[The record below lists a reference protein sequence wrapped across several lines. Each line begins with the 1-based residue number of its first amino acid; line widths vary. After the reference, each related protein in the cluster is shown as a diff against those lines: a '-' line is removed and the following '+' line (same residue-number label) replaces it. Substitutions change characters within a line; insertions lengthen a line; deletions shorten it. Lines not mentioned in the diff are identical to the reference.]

1 MNFLQF
7 AFNNVKRHA
16 RKYAAYFFSSA
27 FAVMIF
33 FLYVAFSLH
42 PKILPSTVNDL
53 VSGGMVLGA
62 GSIVFFS
69 FIFILYST
77 AVFVQ
82 ARSQQFGILTILG
95 MTKRQLRFML
105 FLEFSIIGVGSILTG
120 TVTGL
125 VFLKLFLIIA
135 SLAVGGSSMTFY
147 FPINALETTAI
158 TYGILF
164 IFISPL
170 SYLFIGRQPLMELL
184 TVRRRKLRFRNS
196 SYIFATIALCCL
208 IWSYVQAF
216 RKDVG
221 TFLIAFMVIHI
232 GLYGLFRHVLPIVM
246 RWMKKIRS
254 LFWRKTNLLKLS
266 ETELRIREN
275 GLMFYLL
282 TILWTIT
289 CLCVVVLVSIRFL
302 MDVTPNK
309 EPFQL
314 YYVSNLNNPK
324 QDTHIQYI
332 EQSLKE
338 TGVTY
343 SKQRIPLLRFTTT
356 PENYVDYFMRYQDY
370 VRLGEF
376 YKSPITPLHEGEAL
390 WLSRGKDNMAK
401 NRTSIQ
407 IPNHSSS
414 LQLLKPPDTKKN
426 WMPELKGKNGSVL
439 VITDSLYK
447 ELAANTA
454 GESMTFFGYQFTN
467 SSNALTLF
475 ALVEKGLGQDGVQD
489 RYQYSLAAYYE
500 YLFQQMPYIVIFI
513 GLFITAVFF
522 TAGASFVYFKI
533 YSDLNKDLVQFRALY
548 NIGVSIPELYQIVK
562 TRVVLMMGLPSLFA
576 ILNSAGL
583 LLFIKQQD
591 DTMFKWLPF
600 IVSFV
605 LFILIQTCFSLIL
618 RKRYW
623 AHIVNSL
630 K

>member
-7 AFNNVKRHA
+7 AYNNVRRQA

-42 PKILPSTVNDL
+42 PKIQPSSVNDL
-53 VSGGMVLGA
+53 IQGGMTLGA
-62 GSIVFFS
+62 SSIVFFS

-105 FLEFSIIGVGSILTG
+105 FLEFSIIGVGAIITG
-120 TVTGL
+120 MIIGL
-125 VFLKLFLIIA
+125 VFLKFFLIIA
-135 SLAVGGSSMTFY
+135 SLAVGGSSMMFY
-147 FPINALETTAI
+147 FPIDALESTAI

-164 IFISPL
+164 ILISPL
-170 SYLFIGRQPLMELL
+170 SYLFIGRQPIIDLL
-184 TVRRRKLRFRNS
+184 TVRRRKNRFRNS
-196 SYIFATIALCCL
+196 SYFFAVIALFCL
-208 IWSYVQAF
+208 IWSYVQVF
-216 RKDVG
+216 RKDAA

-232 GLYGLFRHVLPIVM
+232 GLYGFFRHVLPIIM
-246 RWMKKIRS
+246 RWMKKLRS
-254 LFWRKTNLLKLS
+254 LYWRKTNLLKLS
-266 ETELRIREN
+266 DTDLRIRDN

-289 CLCVVVLVSIRFL
+289 CLCVIVLVSIRFL
-302 MDVTPNK
+302 MVVSPYQ

-314 YYVSNLNNPK
+314 YYLSHTTNK
-324 QDTHIQYI
+324 EQTTHIQYI
-332 EQSLKE
+332 DTSLKQ

-343 SKQRIPLLRFTTT
+343 DKIQFPVLRVTTL
-356 PENYVDYFMRYQDY
+356 PGNNIDYFMRYQDY
-370 VRLGEF
+370 ERLGKL
-376 YKSPITPLHEGEAL
+376 YKAPIAPVHGDQAL
-390 WLSRGKDNMAK
+390 RLSRGKEAAAK
-401 NRTSIQ
+401 NRTQIQ
-407 IPNHSSS
+407 IPGQSNTF
-414 LQLLKPPDTKKN
+414 QLMESAYIKKN
-426 WMPELKGKNGSVL
+426 WMPELRGKNGSVL
-439 VITDSLYK
+439 VVTDFRYN
-447 ELAANTA
+447 ELIEKSV
-454 GESMTFFGYQFTN
+454 GEPMAFFGYQFAN
-467 SSNALTLF
+467 SNNALTLF
-475 ALVEKGLGQDGVQD
+475 SIIEKQLGTNEVHDD
-489 RYQYSLAAYYE
+489 YTFSLAAYYE

-533 YSDLNKDLVQFRALY
+533 YSDLNKDLIQFRALY

-562 TRVVLMMGLPSLFA
+562 SRVVLMVSIPSLFA

-583 LLFIKQQD
+583 LIFIKQQD
-591 DTMFKWLPF
+591 DTLFKWFPF

-605 LFILIQTCFSLIL
+605 LFALIQMGFSIVL

-623 AHIVNSL
+623 AHIENSL